1 MIMRT
6 NGMKMRPKTFHAH
19 AVCGFAF
26 ILPRFKWPAAV
37 RAVAMSWKRK
47 MLELATDD
55 TGQLHAD
62 PRNDSRG
69 QVGTVIA
76 VVTIGIVAIIG
87 ILIYSQVNDSLPTPA
102 NSELANAQSNVTG
115 GFGDAMQLVPV
126 VLIVLVASLVIGVVQ
141 RFG

>member
-1 MIMRT
+1 
-6 NGMKMRPKTFHAH
+6 
-19 AVCGFAF
+19 
-26 ILPRFKWPAAV
+26 
-37 RAVAMSWKRK
+37 MSITDK
-47 MLELATDD
+47 LLGLATDD
-55 TGQLHAD
+55 AGQLHAD
-62 PRNDSRG
+62 PRDRG

-87 ILIYSQVNDSLPTPA
+87 ILIYSQVNSSLAEPA
-102 NSELANAQSNVTG
+102 NTELANAQSNVTG

>member
-1 MIMRT
+1 
-6 NGMKMRPKTFHAH
+6 
-19 AVCGFAF
+19 
-26 ILPRFKWPAAV
+26 
-37 RAVAMSWKRK
+37 MSVTDKLK
-47 MLELATDD
+47 NLATDED
-55 TGQLHAD
+55 GVYHAAD
-62 PRNDSRG
+62 LASGGRDRG

-87 ILIYSQVNDSLPTPA
+87 ILIYAQVNSSLPTPS
-102 NSELANAQSNVTG
+102 NTGLANAQDNVTT

>member
-1 MIMRT
+1 MS
-6 NGMKMRPKTFHAH
+6 
-19 AVCGFAF
+19 
-26 ILPRFKWPAAV
+26 FKDTLK
-37 RAVAMSWKRK
+37 S
-47 MLELATDD
+47 LATDEAGVPLALSRD
-55 TGQLHAD
+55 
-62 PRNDSRG
+62 RG

-87 ILIYSQVNDSLPTPA
+87 ILIYSQVNNSLADPT
-102 NSELANAQSNVTG
+102 NSDLNNAKTNVTE

>member
-1 MIMRT
+1 
-6 NGMKMRPKTFHAH
+6 
-19 AVCGFAF
+19 
-26 ILPRFKWPAAV
+26 
-37 RAVAMSWKRK
+37 MSLTEKAWD
-47 MLELATDD
+47 LATDD
-55 TGQLHAD
+55 TGAMHAD
-62 PRNDSRG
+62 PRNRG

-87 ILIYSQVNDSLPTPA
+87 VLIYSQVLDSVGDPSGTAAENRTNLE
-102 NSELANAQSNVTG
+102 NSTVQVTD

>member
-1 MIMRT
+1 
-6 NGMKMRPKTFHAH
+6 
-19 AVCGFAF
+19 
-26 ILPRFKWPAAV
+26 
-37 RAVAMSWKRK
+37 MSKLDK
-47 MLELATDD
+47 LLDLATNKK
-55 TGQLHAD
+55 GQMYAD
-62 PRNDSRG
+62 PTRSDRG

-87 ILIYSQVNDSLPTPA
+87 ILIYSQVNSSLPTPA